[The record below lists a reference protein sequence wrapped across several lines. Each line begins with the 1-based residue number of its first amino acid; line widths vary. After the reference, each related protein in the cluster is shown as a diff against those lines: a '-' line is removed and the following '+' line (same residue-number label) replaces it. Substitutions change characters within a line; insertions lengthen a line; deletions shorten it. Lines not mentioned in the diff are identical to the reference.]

1 MGDSAKSKVNVASF
15 LAERARDS
23 ARVPAVRI
31 PIVKKGEIAFA
42 DTPFSELELLVSSLA
57 GRMAAEGIH
66 KGTRVLVLAKPG
78 LQLIAGVFAI
88 LQVGGI
94 PVVIDPGMGL
104 SGFLR
109 CVRHSEPEAV
119 FGIRRGLILSRLFRG
134 SFRKVRARLSTQLA
148 SRKAMAAMM
157 IPRFPVVETAPEDPA
172 AILFTSGSTGPAKG
186 VCYEHGMFQAQI
198 RAVRERFSI
207 EPGEVDFPMLPVFA
221 LFNPALGMT
230 TVVPPMDPS
239 RPAKADAALQMRVM
253 NEAGVTNS
261 FGSPV
266 LWNKIAEEGE
276 RSGTKIKSLRRILAA
291 GAALSPTLVERL
303 RPVVPHAQIFSPYGA
318 TEALP
323 LTAIEGEEIRS
334 VAGETEKG
342 KGVCVGRP
350 LPGVEVR
357 IIPVSPEVLTAAD
370 LVSLPAGEVGE
381 IVASGPMVTRAYDRR
396 EDATKK
402 AKVHE
407 GDRIW
412 HRMGDLGYWDEEGR
426 LWFCG
431 RVAERVTTADGVTF
445 DPECCEQVFN
455 RHPRVYR
462 TALVGLGPKARR
474 TPGIVVQ
481 PQPGEYPSSSE
492 EMGQWI
498 EELKKLAGQTPM
510 TAPIRHFFF
519 RKEFPV
525 DVRHN
530 AKIHRLQLAKEYAA
544 HGLEPTE

>member
-15 LAERARDS
+15 LAERAKDS

-57 GRMAAEGIH
+57 GRMATEGIH

-157 IPRFPVVETAPEDPA
+157 IPRFPVVATAPEDPA

-239 RPAKADAALQMRVM
+239 RPAKADAALQMQVM

-291 GAALSPTLVERL
+291 GAALSPALVERL
-303 RPVVPHAQIFSPYGA
+303 RPIVPHAQIFSPYGA

-342 KGVCVGRP
+342 NGVCVGRP

-370 LVSLPAGEVGE
+370 LVSLPAGEIGE

-412 HRMGDLGYWDEEGR
+412 HRMGDLGYWDKEGR

-481 PQPGEYPSSSE
+481 PQSGEYPSSSE